1 MQKQTA
7 KHIPRWGWYL
17 LAVLPAL
24 IAAPNG
30 LVVKMIDGEI
40 DPAWINA
47 LRFLIA
53 SIVLLPFVLRASRRM
68 TRQNVR
74 YAVLQGVAYATAVTS
89 FVFSVSLGQASYTSV
104 VALGIPIALMTY
116 SVYLTREKVSRRAML
131 GVSMAALGAFI
142 VVGVPLFVG
151 QGFASEIHPV
161 ATILAFVNVL
171 ASPLAVI
178 CSRKAND
185 AGLPMSATF
194 GVALMTAFV
203 LTTGVAIVTTG
214 ELMPIKAIVQQPMF
228 VMGVL
233 YMALGVSLVARMLTV
248 VTYRRLGSAVTGGM
262 QYVENFL
269 AITLPIVLLNERM
282 TIEMLLGGVLIL
294 LGVILTELHHPS
306 QHKDHH
312 WAGYRKVQ

>member
-104 VALGIPIALMTY
+104 VALGMGRPL
-116 SVYLTREKVSRRAML
+116 VS
-131 GVSMAALGAFI
+131 
-142 VVGVPLFVG
+142 
-151 QGFASEIHPV
+151 
-161 ATILAFVNVL
+161 T
-171 ASPLAVI
+171 SPL
-178 CSRKAND
+178 R
-185 AGLPMSATF
+185 F
-194 GVALMTAFV
+194 
-203 LTTGVAIVTTG
+203 
-214 ELMPIKAIVQQPMF
+214 
-228 VMGVL
+228 MGVL
-233 YMALGVSLVARMLTV
+233 L
-248 VTYRRLGSAVTGGM
+248 
-262 QYVENFL
+262 
-269 AITLPIVLLNERM
+269 
-282 TIEMLLGGVLIL
+282 
-294 LGVILTELHHPS
+294 S
-306 QHKDHH
+306 QC
-312 WAGYRKVQ
+312 